1 MTTMSR
7 SRLGALP
14 RPAASRLTGA
24 RLRQPTRLP
33 RLAGHGGFGSYLQR
47 LLWLFGAR

>member
-14 RPAASRLTGA
+14 RPVASRLTGA

-33 RLAGHGGFGSYLQR
+33 RLAGRGGFVGYLQR
-47 LLWLFGAR
+47 LLFGAR